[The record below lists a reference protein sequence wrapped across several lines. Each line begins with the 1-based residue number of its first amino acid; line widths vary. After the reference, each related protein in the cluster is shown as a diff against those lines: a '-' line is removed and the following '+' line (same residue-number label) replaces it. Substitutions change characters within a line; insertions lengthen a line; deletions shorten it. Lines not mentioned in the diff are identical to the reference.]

1 MADDAATPTGELS
14 KSTATEETSSATEPE
29 SAGRETAEAAET
41 EKPTDGDRD
50 GVEDS
55 ADYDEE
61 ASDEEASD
69 DEAAPAKPRMSHLRL
84 ATIVGLVL
92 VVALAGLTGWLGFRT
107 YQSHQADEQRKLF
120 LQVGRQGA
128 LNLTTIDWQ
137 QADANVQR
145 ILDSATGTFYD
156 DFQKRAQPFVEVVKQ
171 AQSKS
176 VGTIAEAG
184 LESESD
190 NGAQV
195 LVAVTVKT
203 SNAGAPE
210 QAPRAWRMRI
220 SVQKV
225 GDEAKVSNV
234 EFVP

>member
-1 MADDAATPTGELS
+1 
-14 KSTATEETSSATEPE
+14 
-29 SAGRETAEAAET
+29 
-41 EKPTDGDRD
+41 
-50 GVEDS
+50 
-55 ADYDEE
+55 
-61 ASDEEASD
+61 
-69 DEAAPAKPRMSHLRL
+69 
-84 ATIVGLVL
+84 
-92 VVALAGLTGWLGFRT
+92 
-107 YQSHQADEQRKLF
+107 LF

-137 QADANVQR
+137 HAEGDVQR

-156 DFQKRAQPFVEVVKQ
+156 DFQKRSQPFVEVVKQ

-176 VGTIAEAG
+176 VGSIAEAG
-184 LESESD
+184 VESISGD
-190 NGAQV
+190 SAQV

-203 SNAGAPE
+203 SNAGAPD

>member
-1 MADDAATPTGELS
+1 MADDAAAPDGELS

-29 SAGRETAEAAET
+29 SAGSEIVEPAET
-41 EKPTDGDRD
+41 EKATGGDSD

-55 ADYDEE
+55 VDYDEE
-61 ASDEEASD
+61 APDE
-69 DEAAPAKPRMSHLRL
+69 EAAPAKPGMSHLRL
-84 ATIVGLVL
+84 ATIVGLVV

-107 YQSHQADEQRKLF
+107 YQSHKADEQRKLF

-145 ILDSATGTFYD
+145 ILDSATGPFYD
-156 DFQKRAQPFVEVVKQ
+156 QFQQRARPFVEVVKQ

-184 LESESD
+184 LEPNSITAD
-190 NGAQV
+190 GAQV
-195 LVAVTVKT
+195 LVAVTVKA

-220 SVQKV
+220 SVEKV
-225 GDEAKVSNV
+225 DDGAKVSNV

>member
-1 MADDAATPTGELS
+1 MADDAAAPDGELS
-14 KSTATEETSSATEPE
+14 DSAATEETSSAAEPD
-29 SAGRETAEAAET
+29 SGASETSDAAV
-41 EKPTDGDRD
+41 KDSVTDGA
-50 GVEDS
+50 EDDDAS
-55 ADYDEE
+55 DEDE
-61 ASDEEASD
+61 DASDEEAAD
-69 DEAAPAKPRMSHLRL
+69 EEAAPAKPRMSHVRL
-84 ATIVGLVL
+84 AMIAGLAL

-128 LNLTTIDWQ
+128 LNLTSIDWQ
-137 QADANVQR
+137 QADADVQR

-156 DFQKRAQPFVEVVKQ
+156 DFQKRAKPFVEVVKQ

-184 LESESD
+184 LESESSD
-190 NGAQV
+190 GAQV
-195 LVAVTVKT
+195 LVAVTVTT

-210 QAPRAWRMRI
+210 QQPRAWRMRI
-220 SVQKV
+220 AVQKV
-225 GDEAKVSNV
+225 GDEAKVANV

>member
-1 MADDAATPTGELS
+1 MADDAAAPDGELS

-29 SAGRETAEAAET
+29 AGGSEISDAAVT
-41 EKPTDGDRD
+41 DDATDGDEVSV
-50 GVEDS
+50 GYEEEAV
-55 ADYDEE
+55 DEE
-61 ASDEEASD
+61 AE
-69 DEAAPAKPRMSHLRL
+69 EAAPAKPRMSHLKL
-84 ATIVGLVL
+84 ATIVGLAL

-120 LQVGRQGA
+120 VQVGRQGA

-137 QADANVQR
+137 QADKDVQR

-184 LESESD
+184 LGVRSISD
-190 NGAQV
+190 DGAQV

-225 GDEAKVSNV
+225 GDEAKVSDV